1 MAIKK
6 ALPRGKAAG
15 IRVPKKTDISSVEEA
30 TIERVNRTLTSI
42 EGFLAKWDSSNIK
55 PDDLFP
61 QVVKVRQFRDALHN
75 WQREA
80 LKSRGAWNEQSS
92 MRRLREFVLLCRTYS

>member
-1 MAIKK
+1 MVIKK
-6 ALPRGKAAG
+6 AWPKGKVAG
-15 IRVPKKTDISSVEEA
+15 SRVPKKTDISSVEEA

-42 EGFLAKWDSSNIK
+42 EGFLAKWDASSIK
-55 PDDLFP
+55 PDDMFP
-61 QVVKVRQFRDALHN
+61 QIVKVRQFRDALHN

-80 LKSRGAWNEQSS
+80 LKARGGWNEQSS